1 MRLIDAEGLKISI
14 AKKIKVDSYEKDDAI
29 NGVLQII
36 DEQPTVEIN
45 GNTSDGYHTF
55 NELYHHRAILFAVI
69 CNANKDKAWKSK
81 KHSDGT
87 MYDGM
92 FIVGINTPHGD
103 YTYHYDIEPYWNLFD
118 VKTLEFAPEWDG
130 HIPEDVNRL
139 LSLPAFGKWI
149 PASNPPENCEDV
161 IVCVSGRLGSII
173 YDHGVA
179 TCDCCYE
186 DGAWYVCGFSAAHL
200 TIHAW
205 MPLPEPPKGGTI
217 DD

>member
-36 DEQPTVEIN
+36 DEQPTVP
-45 GNTSDGYHTF
+45 TF
-55 NELYHHRAILFAVI
+55 
-69 CNANKDKAWKSK
+69 
-81 KHSDGT
+81 GQ
-87 MYDGM
+87 
-92 FIVGINTPHGD
+92 
-103 YTYHYDIEPYWNLFD
+103 
-118 VKTLEFAPEWDG
+118 
-130 HIPEDVNRL
+130 
-139 LSLPAFGKWI
+139 WI

-161 IVCVSGRLGSII
+161 IVCLSGELGGIF
-173 YDHGVA
+173 YDHGVE
-179 TCDCCYE
+179 TCDCFYE
-186 DGAWYVCGFSAAHL
+186 DGEWYVCGLSAAHL